1 MCGEH
6 GEAALESYLDRR
18 LIAIVPHGRHTR
30 RVALTTV
37 RGSTAQSERPAAL
50 PAVGSVFARRYRI
63 DTCLGK
69 GGMGAVYGVTDQ
81 QTGQGLALKV
91 LAEKKGEKD
100 EQVTRFFREA
110 KASMKLASEHLVRV
124 FEVGTADELPY
135 MLMEHLRG
143 EDLSEVTKNG
153 GSAEPAIV
161 AGWTVEVCEALAHAH
176 AVGIIH
182 RDIKPSNLFLCEATG
197 AEPARIKVL
206 DFGISKM
213 TSREE
218 IEKTATLTGGSSLIG
233 SPQYI
238 SPEQL
243 RDPRSVDARA
253 DIWSLGVVMYRM
265 LSGRLPFDGDT
276 LGTTFVAILERE
288 PSPIGAGVPVLLEG
302 IVRRCLSKKRE
313 DRYASVAELAR
324 DLVPVAGPYYESYV
338 ERIAMVLAPSS
349 GSATVGRMRSAPS
362 VPARPQVGPKPGDPS
377 TLTLDGDDAELSA
390 IRARS
395 TPSSSPLPA
404 AASAPPAPGAPYA
417 SFAPAPFASGA
428 PSPYAS
434 FAHQFTPTPGSVSL
448 PVIPGPAPLPST
460 MGPVSFGDPMAAR
473 RSSRAPLVASMA
485 ALALLV
491 VGAIAAKTMAS
502 GGRDQATSAVP
513 QPSAVMAL
521 PAAPTAPAPVELI
534 TLTLAADGPIDS
546 VRAAGLQRVDL
557 AGARATLVVSAWSGP
572 LAIEVALANG
582 QRARVI
588 AEADGTRDL
597 RLTPSKPVATAVPS
611 VARGA
616 RATPKPS
623 AKPVATSSKPGELH
637 DSPYANPN

>member
-1 MCGEH
+1 
-6 GEAALESYLDRR
+6 
-18 LIAIVPHGRHTR
+18 
-30 RVALTTV
+30 
-37 RGSTAQSERPAAL
+37 
-50 PAVGSVFARRYRI
+50 VGSVFARRYRI

-502 GGRDQATSAVP
+502 GGRDQATSAGRAHHLDARRRRAHRQRSRRRSAARRPCGGPRHPRGLGLERALGHRGRAGQRSTCPGHCRGRRHPRLAPDAEQTRGHCRAVRCP
-513 QPSAVMAL
+513 RRARDPKAIGKTRRDVKQARRAPRQPVRK
-521 PAAPTAPAPVELI
+521 PK
-534 TLTLAADGPIDS
+534 LTL
-546 VRAAGLQRVDL
+546 RAALHCVRL
-557 AGARATLVVSAWSGP
+557 MRLRAQASSGSTL
-572 LAIEVALANG
+572 
-582 QRARVI
+582 
-588 AEADGTRDL
+588 
-597 RLTPSKPVATAVPS
+597 
-611 VARGA
+611 
-616 RATPKPS
+616 
-623 AKPVATSSKPGELH
+623 
-637 DSPYANPN
+637 